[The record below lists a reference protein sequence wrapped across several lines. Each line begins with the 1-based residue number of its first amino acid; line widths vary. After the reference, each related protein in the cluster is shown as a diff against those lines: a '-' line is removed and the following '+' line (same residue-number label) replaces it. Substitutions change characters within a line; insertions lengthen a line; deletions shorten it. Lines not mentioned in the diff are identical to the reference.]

1 MVHHRERLAARGID
15 ADQIT
20 QFWCVQ
26 NPEACLLSEDP
37 ASDNTEE
44 KCSDNGVGKI
54 SSNVMAVL
62 FSFTA
67 YHLLR

>member
-1 MVHHRERLAARGID
+1 MAARGID

-37 ASDNTEE
+37 AAADTTEE
-44 KCSDNGVGKI
+44 KCSDNGNGVERVNL
-54 SSNVMAVL
+54 SVVSVL
-62 FSFTA
+62 FSF
-67 YHLLR
+67 YVLSSF